1 MELTH
6 FNEEGRAH
14 MVDVGGKPVT
24 HRTARAM
31 ARVRMAPATM
41 ERIRAGTIGK
51 GDVLAVAQVAGIMAA
66 KRTSDLIPMCHP
78 LLLSRV
84 DLHFTLEPEVL
95 TIYSEVSCRGET
107 GVEMEALTAA
117 SAAALTIYD
126 MCKAVQRDM
135 EITDVRLLYK
145 EGGKSG
151 VYQREGDSGEHQP
164 GEGDA

>member
-51 GDVLAVAQVAGIMAA
+51 GDVLAVAQV
-66 KRTSDLIPMCHP
+66 RC
-78 LLLSRV
+78 
-84 DLHFTLEPEVL
+84 
-95 TIYSEVSCRGET
+95 C
-107 GVEMEALTAA
+107 
-117 SAAALTIYD
+117 
-126 MCKAVQRDM
+126 
-135 EITDVRLLYK
+135 
-145 EGGKSG
+145 
-151 VYQREGDSGEHQP
+151 
-164 GEGDA
+164 